1 MHRASGRAGPGWG
14 RFPPTT
20 YPVSLGNRV
29 CSGGGPADAG
39 FHLAVPEGSR
49 SSAGFRRAVPGRF
62 KALRWVS
69 PGRPREVHGPPL
81 GFFAPYPGGSR
92 SSVWALLSR
101 EVQGPPSG
109 LSREVQGPPSGFCC
123 PGRFNVLRG
132 VVRGRPGKFN
142 VLRLG
147 CAVPREAQGP
157 PRGCAGRPGRFKV
170 LRRGSRP
177 GGSRSS
183 VWVVCPGR
191 FNVLRLGLAIP
202 GRFNALLGLCLA
214 VPGRFKVLLR
224 GSAAP
229 GGSRSSVGAA
239 PVPAPG
245 NGAVPFPAPGRS
257 SPAPGLAV
265 LAPGPS
271 APATSRPRWEPEK
284 NGPADPLKPQR
295 DRGRPGYLIG
305 DLFCVPTSVDRG
317 GRLRPVGVP
326 CGCITSTSASPTAK
340 RWPDETDGS
349 PKPHTDPGARGRSSL
364 ARWGQG
370 RTGPS
375 QIFPRPVRG
384 SLLAEKAY
392 SLRPVWG
399 IRGTVICTCRLS
411 MCRTGCDRKFAAR
424 CG

>member
-1 MHRASGRAGPGWG
+1 M
-14 RFPPTT
+14 
-20 YPVSLGNRV
+20 L
-29 CSGGGPADAG
+29 GGGARRRWVSPGRTRRFKVLRWVSPGCTREVQGPPLG
-39 FHLAVPEGSR
+39 FTWPSQGGSR
-49 SSAGFRRAVPGRF
+49 SSAGFLRTVPGRF
-62 KALRWVS
+62 KVLR
-69 PGRPREVHGPPL
+69 L
-81 GFFAPYPGGSR
+81 GSLVPGGSR
-92 SSVWALLSR
+92 SSVWVVPGGSRSSVWVLLPREVQRPPRGGSRPSREVQGPPSWCRCPPGGSRSSTGLRRPSR

-109 LSREVQGPPSGFCC
+109 FAPGRFKVLRLGGMSREVQCPPSGLPREVQGPPSGFCC

-147 CAVPREAQGP
+147 CVVPREAQGP

-271 APATSRPRWEPEK
+271 APATSRPRWGPEK

-305 DLFCVPTSVDRG
+305 DLFVFRPRSTG
-317 GRLRPVGVP
+317 GGEVE
-326 CGCITSTSASPTAK
+326 AS
-340 RWPDETDGS
+340 R
-349 PKPHTDPGARGRSSL
+349 
-364 ARWGQG
+364 
-370 RTGPS
+370 
-375 QIFPRPVRG
+375 
-384 SLLAEKAY
+384 
-392 SLRPVWG
+392 RPVWVYHLNLRQPHG
-399 IRGTVICTCRLS
+399 QAL
-411 MCRTGCDRKFAAR
+411 AR
-424 CG
+424 RN